1 MGPKANDSILKR
13 REEYT
18 ERHRGEDDVKT
29 DAEIGVMGL

>member
-18 ERHRGEDDVKT
+18 ERHRGEDDVKS